1 MKLIVG
7 LGNPGR
13 AYENSRHNIGFMCVS
28 HFAKEY
34 GIKFDRKEGKARTG
48 TGRIGDEEVVLARPQ
63 TFMNN
68 SGDSVKRL
76 LDRYKLSPAD
86 LLVIHDDMDL
96 PLGKIRLR
104 QNSSSGG
111 HKGASSIISYLGTQ
125 DFIRLRV
132 GIGRPEAG
140 ETSSLFMEDEV
151 IGYVLS
157 NFTAEEKKVINEV
170 IPRVTAAI
178 GRLLAEGLEKA
189 MNGFN

>member
-13 AYENSRHNIGFMCVS
+13 IYENNRHNIGFMCVN
-28 HFAKEY
+28 HFAKLY

-48 TGRIGDEEVVLARPQ
+48 AGVVAGESVVLAKPQ
-63 TFMNN
+63 TYMNN

-96 PLGKIRLR
+96 PPGKIRLR

-125 DFIRLRV
+125 DFIRIRI
-132 GIGRPEAG
+132 GIGRPDAER
-140 ETSSLFMEDEV
+140 SSPFSEEEV
-151 IGYVLS
+151 ISYVLS
-157 NFTAEEKKVINEV
+157 DFTAGEKKVMSEV
-170 IPRVTAAI
+170 IHRVSEAI
-178 GRLLAEGLEKA
+178 KCLLAEGLEKA
-189 MNGFN
+189 MNGYN